1 MSIEGRLKIGFIPL
15 VDAATLIIAVDMGFT
30 KDEGLDVELVREVS
44 WSNIRDRLAAG
55 HYDGAHLLAPMAVA
69 SSLGLS
75 HVKVPLI
82 AALNLA
88 TNGNAITV
96 SPDLHVKLQAASD
109 GDLSDPAVSS
119 RALKRVI
126 SAREIAGEEP
136 LTFAM
141 TFPFSTHNYQLR
153 YWLASGGIDPDQDLR
168 LVVLPPPFMVD
179 NLAKGQIDGFCV
191 GAPWNA
197 VAAEAGLGTVLH
209 PTCAIINPSP
219 EKVLAFRADDTTRDP
234 VRVEALIRAC
244 LRATDF
250 IAKEENHA
258 EAAAL
263 LSRPDRVGVDPH
275 VISRTFIGAPV
286 VGGERYGDYLV
297 FCDRQSGRPDLYQ
310 VSWIF
315 AQMLRWRQTGF
326 SCERLR
332 LAQSV
337 CEPRH
342 FDHAAGASNP
352 QAHKA
357 ITAFD
362 GLDFD
367 EGSIRTYINAFTI
380 GAKF

>member
-1 MSIEGRLKIGFIPL
+1 
-15 VDAATLIIAVDMGFT
+15 
-30 KDEGLDVELVREVS
+30 
-44 WSNIRDRLAAG
+44 
-55 HYDGAHLLAPMAVA
+55 MAVA

-75 HVKVPLI
+75 HVKVSLI

-96 SPDLHVKLQAASD
+96 SPDLHIKLQAATD

-126 SAREIAGEEP
+126 TEREIAGEEP

-153 YWLASGGIDPDQDLR
+153 YWLATGGIDPDEDLR

-179 NLAKGQIDGFCV
+179 NLAKGQVDGFCV

-197 VAAEAGLGTVLH
+197 VAAETGLGTVLH

-250 IAKEENHA
+250 ISKEENHA
-258 EAAAL
+258 ETAAL
-263 LSRPDRVGVDPH
+263 LSRPDRVDVDAQ
-275 VISRTFIGAPV
+275 VILRTFVGTPV
-286 VGGERYGDYLV
+286 IGGERYRDYLV
-297 FCDRQSGRPDLYQ
+297 FGDRQSGRPDPYQ
-310 VSWIF
+310 ASWIF
-315 AQMLRWRQTGF
+315 AQMLRWRQTGL
-326 SCERLR
+326 SSELLH

-337 CEPRH
+337 FEPRH
-342 FDHAAGASNP
+342 FDHAAGGSCP
-352 QAHKA
+352 LAHKA
-357 ITAFD
+357 IAAFD
-362 GLDFD
+362 GHDFD
-367 EGSIRTYINAFTI
+367 EGSIRAYINAFTI
-380 GAKF
+380 GAKI